1 MGWVVFFDGE
11 CGFCKGSA
19 KWAARFDK
27 RGRISLAPLQGKF
40 AAEKGFTRYADHGA
54 GSMVVLREADGKFF
68 LLSDAAIELARALGG
83 AWRIFTLARFI
94 PKWLRDAVYR
104 WVARNRS
111 RFAVLSGTTCALPD
125 PELRKRLRE

>member
-1 MGWVVFFDGE
+1 MGWVLFFDGE

-27 RGRISLAPLQGKF
+27 RERVSFAPLQGKL
-40 AAEKGFTRYADHGA
+40 AAENNFTQYAEQGA
-54 GSMVVLREADGKFF
+54 GTMVLLREADGKFF
-68 LLSDAAIELARALGG
+68 LRSDAAIELARALGG
-83 AWRIFTLARFI
+83 AWRIFLLARLI
-94 PKWLRDAVYR
+94 PKPLRDAVYR

-111 RFAVLSGTTCALPD
+111 HFASLSDTCVLPD